1 MKLKYYL
8 RGVGIGI
15 IVATLVMALSSAVHN
30 NNLSDEYIM
39 KEAMKLGMVMK
50 DDSQDDVFSKDES
63 EQLDDTEY
71 AADTEDAEIGETEVV
86 ALGSENESESES
98 ESQVESESQN
108 VMTSEAESE
117 SQSEVES
124 ESQSEVEMESESA
137 PEPEMNEG
145 EEFVTIVISGGDY
158 ARQVAEKL
166 YVAGLIPDA
175 EEFRLYMGAHGYAKT
190 IHAGTYQIPV
200 GASYEEICKIVAG

>member
-15 IVATLVMALSSAVHN
+15 IFATLVMALSSAVHN
-30 NNLSDEYIM
+30 NNLSDEFII

-50 DDSQDDVFSKDES
+50 EDSEEDIFSKDES
-63 EQLDDTEY
+63 EQLEDTEY
-71 AADTEDAEIGETEVV
+71 VADTEDTEMGETEVV
-86 ALGSENESESES
+86 VLGSETESESES
-98 ESQVESESQN
+98 ESQVESESQSE
-108 VMTSEAESE
+108 VESESQSEAESE

-124 ESQSEVEMESESA
+124 ESESESEA
-137 PEPEMNEG
+137 TPGPETNEG
-145 EEFVTIVISGGDY
+145 AEYVTIVVSSGDY

-166 YVAGLIPDA
+166 YAAGLIPNA
-175 EEFRLYMGAHGYAKT
+175 EEFRIYMGEHGYAKT

>member
-15 IVATLVMALSSAVHN
+15 IFATLVMALSSAVHN
-30 NNLSDEYIM
+30 NNLSDEFII

-50 DDSQDDVFSKDES
+50 EDSEEDIFSKDE
-63 EQLDDTEY
+63 TEY
-71 AADTEDAEIGETEVV
+71 IADTEDTEIGETEVV
-86 ALGSENESESES
+86 AVGSEIESEGES
-98 ESQVESESQN
+98 ESQVESESQ
-108 VMTSEAESE
+108 SEAESE

-124 ESQSEVEMESESA
+124 ESQSEVETESESESEA
-137 PEPEMNEG
+137 TPGPETNEG
-145 EEFVTIVISGGDY
+145 AEYVTIVVSGGDY

-166 YVAGLIPDA
+166 YAAGLIPNA
-175 EEFRLYMGAHGYAKT
+175 EEFRIYMGEHGYAKT

>member
-30 NNLSDEYIM
+30 NNLSDEFII
-39 KEAMKLGMVMK
+39 KEATKLGMVMK
-50 DDSQDDVFSKDES
+50 DASENNAFAKNDSELP
-63 EQLDDTEY
+63 EDTEY
-71 AADTEDAEIGETEVV
+71 AIDAESTEVNETEMVV
-86 ALGSENESESES
+86 SESEVTSESES
-98 ESQVESESQN
+98 ESQ
-108 VMTSEAESE
+108 MESE
-117 SQSEVES
+117 SQSEPES
-124 ESQSEVEMESESA
+124 ESEEVSGSESNQNV
-137 PEPEMNEG
+137 EY
-145 EEFVTIVISGGDY
+145 VTIVVSGGDY

-166 YVAGLIPDA
+166 YGAGLIPNA
-175 EEFRLYMGAHGYAKT
+175 EEFRIYMGEHGYAKT